1 MTRRVPNV
9 CDRVR
14 AALAQGTRDTFEES
28 HLFSCPS
35 CRTEAR
41 IAAAWRAFPRPD
53 EGETETGR
61 VDEAFVRGVI
71 GRLRDQERTRF
82 RQRAGW
88 AAAAALLFFFLAGAG
103 QKLAS
108 MTSAST
114 DETYASMLTP
124 SLDAYI
130 PQ

>member
-1 MTRRVPNV
+1 MSRRISTV

-14 AALAQGTRDTFEES
+14 AAFAQGNRDAFEES

-35 CRTEAR
+35 CHTEAR

-53 EGETETGR
+53 ESETETGR
-61 VDEAFVRGVI
+61 VDEGFVRGVI
-71 GRLRDQERTRF
+71 GRLREHEQTRF
-82 RQRAGW
+82 RRRAGW

-103 QKLAS
+103 QKLSSVTA
-108 MTSAST
+108 AST